1 MGVQLR
7 SECAPGN
14 KVKISLN
21 TVVDNSSMY
30 INVMNADGF
39 VKVYS
44 GPYRVSGVETLTQIL
59 ITLSNLLAIVC
70 FPKGFLSWMI
80 GGVSSMTLASH
91 VSCSTKYAYSS
102 NYETGIVEKTK

>member
-21 TVVDNSSMY
+21 IVVDNSSMY

-44 GPYRVSGVETLTQIL
+44 GPYRVSGVETLTEIL

-70 FPKGFLSWMI
+70 FPKGFSVMDDWWGLEHDS
-80 GGVSSMTLASH
+80 GF
-91 VSCSTKYAYSS
+91 SC
-102 NYETGIVEKTK
+102 VL

>member
-1 MGVQLR
+1 MKNVDFQLC

-30 INVMNADGF
+30 INVGNADGF

-44 GPYRVSGVETLTQIL
+44 EPY
-59 ITLSNLLAIVC
+59 
-70 FPKGFLSWMI
+70 
-80 GGVSSMTLASH
+80 
-91 VSCSTKYAYSS
+91 
-102 NYETGIVEKTK
+102 